1 MEVWTER
8 RKGWKKKNAPL
19 KCLLRIEWERNDDR
33 PDDRDGMTYFSLL
46 TSFIAFC
53 NYVHRSTR
61 PALQLTFR
69 SATYL
74 IRSVTIST
82 MFARRAFLTLL
93 AMLVVSTVL
102 GFVSKSTVRSFA
114 AGSSLSMSSFYDI
127 KEKDAT
133 GSVVDFSKF
142 KGKVVYGVNVATKC
156 GYTASG
162 YALLAKIAKMKAD
175 GVEVAIFPC
184 NQVCAQCLVHHQ
196 KVLQFFH

>member
-1 MEVWTER
+1 MT
-8 RKGWKKKNAPL
+8 
-19 KCLLRIEWERNDDR
+19 
-33 PDDRDGMTYFSLL
+33 DDRDGMTYFSLL

-61 PALQLTFR
+61 PALQLAFR

-196 KVLQFFH
+196 KVLQLCH